1 VSGALLAF
9 RNLEWECQRV
19 AVGRYA
25 DFHFFSRMTAR
36 SGDPVISSTITTYD
50 DSVAHSFE
58 CKQFDTAV
66 SLCLKPLAYP

>member
-1 VSGALLAF
+1 MRSATSNGNVSVLPS
-9 RNLEWECQRV
+9 
-19 AVGRYA
+19 AVTQTV
-25 DFHFFSRMTAR
+25 HFFSRIKAR
-36 SGDPVISSTITTYD
+36 SGDPVISSTITPFD